1 MKLDKLVQH
10 LTNPA
15 HIGLTAELRERL
27 GVASPDVV
35 RGKLLAEV
43 EEDHSHLGVY
53 MLGCYVV
60 DDTDFWSDGEIY
72 WWSIPTLIGKD
83 GKVQKSPIGG
93 LPNGAPP
100 HKCGDHEWMTNMSL
114 GDPPLWAIIP
124 PTEDVQSCVV
134 RLGVYDDDG
143 DVADMPGAMTAGHE
157 AFAAISTEPLSGP
170 EQIISPVREAI
181 WTSLKAD
188 QDDILIEQDV
198 PIRRG
203 EVVRFG
209 RGMIGAVINAMAR
222 VYYVVRDEDE
232 TVQFGPVSL
241 DRGQIETVKFDIPM
255 KRGGR
260 VAVFARG
267 ADVSCT
273 ALGDLHTDVPFK
285 NRVLT
290 QKQEEEL
297 ANGFN
302 VVGSGPAKF
311 IAYYTPAPRRDQS

>member
-1 MKLDKLVQH
+1 MKLDTLVKH
-10 LTNPA
+10 LTNPS
-15 HIGLTAELRERL
+15 HIGLTAELRDRL
-27 GVASPDVV
+27 GVASPDIT
-35 RGKLLAEV
+35 RGKLLAQM

-72 WWSIPTLIGKD
+72 WWSIPTLTSDD
-83 GKVQKSPIGG
+83 GKVRKAPLGG

-100 HKCGDHEWMTNMSL
+100 HKCGDHEWMTNLSL
-114 GDPPLWAIIP
+114 GDPPLLAIIP
-124 PTEDVQSCVV
+124 PTPDAATCTV
-134 RLGVYDDDG
+134 RLAIYDDDG

-157 AFAAISTEPLSGP
+157 AFASISDEPLSGP
-170 EQIISPVREAI
+170 EQIITPVREAI
-181 WTSLKAD
+181 WSSLKAD

-222 VYYVVRDEDE
+222 VYYVVRDEAA
-232 TVQFGPVSL
+232 TMQFGPVSL
-241 DRGQIETVKFDIPM
+241 DRGQVETVTFDAPM
-255 KRGGR
+255 EQGGR

-267 ADVSCT
+267 ADVSCG
-273 ALGDLHTDVPFK
+273 ALGDLTTDVPFK

-290 QKQEEEL
+290 RRQAEQL
-297 ANGFN
+297 GDGFT
-302 VVGSGPAKF
+302 VAGSGAAKLVAF
-311 IAYYTPAPRRDQS
+311 YTPAPPFEAK

>member
-1 MKLDKLVQH
+1 MKLDRLVKH
-10 LTNPA
+10 LTNPS
-15 HIGLTAELRERL
+15 HIGLTDALRERL
-27 GVASPDVV
+27 GVGSADIA
-35 RGKLLAEV
+35 RGKLLAQV

-72 WWSIPTLIGKD
+72 WWSIPTLVDRD
-83 GKVQKSPIGG
+83 GKVRRDALGG

-100 HKCGDHEWMTNMSL
+100 HKCGDHEWMTNLSL

-124 PTEDVQSCVV
+124 PSEDIASCLI

-157 AFAAISTEPLSGP
+157 AFAAISEGPLGGP
-170 EQIISPVREAI
+170 EQIITPVREAI

-222 VYYVVRDEDE
+222 VYYVVRDEAQ
-232 TVQFGPVSL
+232 TIQYGPISL
-241 DRGQIETVKFDIPM
+241 DRGQVETVSFDAPM
-255 KRGGR
+255 TRGGR
-260 VAVFARG
+260 IAVFARG
-267 ADVSCT
+267 AEVTCT
-273 ALGDLHTDVPFK
+273 ALGDLSTDVPFK
-285 NRVLT
+285 NKVLT
-290 QKQEEEL
+290 RRQEEEF
-297 ANGFN
+297 AKGFN
-302 VVGSGPAKF
+302 VVGTGPAKLV
-311 IAYYTPAPRRDQS
+311 AYYTPAPPVTND